1 MDDVLSRNDLRDDKD
16 YVVQY
21 YSKHFEHIVD
31 FLTTFLRPVPSIAKQ
46 MPCFQKTI
54 KFKNTA
60 GRKYQR

>member
-46 MPCFQKTI
+46 MPCFQK
-54 KFKNTA
+54 NN
-60 GRKYQR
+60 